1 MQGDTSLNW
10 GSILENAA
18 AQSLVSNE
26 YELYYYN
33 SKSLG
38 EIDFVIQKGTTVH
51 LVEMKSSTGYRKHAA
66 LEKSAPSET
75 GSSVSP
81 MSSDLITSKK
91 KRIFFTVPS
100 MYLLPFLEKDPLPE
114 FNFESLNIPD

>member
-51 LVEMKSSTGYRKHAA
+51 LVEMKSSSGYRKHAA
-66 LEKSAPSET
+66 LDKIRAVGNWKFGQSYVFGPDN
-75 GSSVSP
+75 V
-81 MSSDLITSKK
+81 KK
-91 KRIFFTVPS
+91 
-100 MYLLPFLEKDPLPE
+100 EKDLLYCP
-114 FNFESLNIPD
+114 